1 MQPLKP
7 HHLRPACLLLC
18 AMLIPVWLFG
28 QATDGSIVGN
38 VTDASGAALASA
50 KVELTNIDTTV
61 TATSTA
67 DSTGF
72 YRFRNVLVGRY
83 KVTVTAPGF
92 GASTVQNIT
101 VAANAQLTVNVS
113 MQVANVN
120 TTVEV
125 VEAPALID
133 TTTARITNS
142 FESRQALALPVTG
155 VGNLGVINLSLQ
167 GSGVTSGG
175 GSIGYGTGPAVGG
188 QRPTNNNFM
197 IEGVDNNN
205 KSVTGPIVNV
215 SNEAVA
221 QFSLMQNQFSPEF
234 GYSSGGQFN
243 TIVKSGTNEI
253 HGSVFHYMQNRKMDA
268 IDESIARTQL
278 RPGSRVNPRNDR
290 NRLGG
295 TIGGPVLKNKLFYF
309 GSYEYVAL
317 GQASVNT
324 AAIFVPTAEG
334 IRLLDNLSGIRK
346 TNLDI
351 FKREVPVAASASAGQ
366 TTTVRGTQIPLG
378 ILSVSAPS
386 FRNDYN
392 AVASGDY
399 NISDRDQLR
408 MRYLS
413 TRIDLVDTTANLPQF
428 FQPRPIR
435 NHVASLTHFH
445 TFTPSVTNELRLAY
459 NRRTDEIP
467 AGDFAFPGVDAF
479 PNLTFDDLGLIIGPN
494 PNAPQGNRSNSF
506 QLVNN
511 MNWVK
516 GRHSFKF
523 GYDGRKLNIS
533 NFFVQRN
540 RGDYQYS
547 TLDAYL
553 TDVTPNFA
561 QRSVG
566 GFPFIGNMLSHFG
579 FAHDEWRLRQNL
591 TLNIGLRYE
600 FVGVPTGAKQQALN
614 SLASVPGLVVFGE
627 PKATKRDFTPRIGL
641 AWSPGKSGL
650 TSIRAGFGMAYDQV
664 YQNLG
669 TNSLPPQFF
678 TTIDAHIDRP
688 GQPNFLATGG
698 IPGAAIP
705 ISNAATARRLT
716 SSFIPDQLRPY
727 SIQWNL
733 GVQRV
738 FWNDY
743 TLEVRYLGTRGV
755 HLPLQQQINR
765 IPTVTSP
772 EQGLPTFLQRP
783 SQTELDAL
791 TRTLDQIPTA
801 GAASNFF
808 ASSGF
813 GTSITAFMPQG
824 NSTYHGLATQLN
836 KRFSK
841 NLLFTGAYTWSHT
854 IDDSTASL
862 NSTAITPRRP
872 QDFFNLRPERASSA
886 LDRRH
891 RFTMSWVYDTPWF
904 TKDANW
910 AARNLLGNWTF
921 SGFYQAETGPWGTV
935 RSGVDSN
942 QNGDPVADR
951 TIINPSG
958 QANRGSGVTQLR
970 NSAGRVVG
978 YLANDP
984 SARYIQAGVGAFP
997 TGGRNTLRLPG
1008 INNFDITVAK
1018 KINIS
1023 ESKFFEIRGEAY
1035 NALNNSQFV
1044 PGFVSSVAPR
1054 VGLSGNAVGNILLP
1068 QHPNFNRPDLAFSNN
1083 SRTMQIV
1090 ARFQF

>member
-7 HHLRPACLLLC
+7 HNLRIASLLLL
-18 AMLIPVWLFG
+18 AILLPAWLFS

-38 VTDASGAALASA
+38 VTDASGAALANA
-50 KVELTNIDTTV
+50 KVDLTNVDTGV
-61 TATSTA
+61 TSSSST
-67 DSTGF
+67 DTTGF
-72 YRFRNVLVGRY
+72 YRFQNVLVGRY
-83 KVTVTAPGF
+83 KVTVAAPGF
-92 GASTVQNIT
+92 ATSAVQNVSVT
-101 VAANAQLTVNVS
+101 ANAQLTVNVP

-142 FESRQALALPVTG
+142 FETKQAMDLPVTG
-155 VGNLGVINLSLQ
+155 VGFLGVINLSLQ

-253 HGSVFHYMQNRKMDA
+253 HGSVFNYLQNRNMDA

-278 RPGSRVNPRNDR
+278 VPGSRINPRSDR

-295 TIGGPVLKNKLFYF
+295 TVGGPIIKNKLFYF
-309 GSYEYVAL
+309 GSFEYIANGL
-317 GQASVNT
+317 ASVNT
-324 AAIFVPTAEG
+324 AAIFVPTADG
-334 IRLLDNLSGIRK
+334 IRLLDGMSGISR
-346 TNLDI
+346 TNLDV
-351 FKREVPVAASASAGQ
+351 FKQQVPVASAAAPGQ
-366 TTTVRGTQIPLG
+366 STTVRGTAIPLG

-386 FRNDYN
+386 YRNDYN

-408 MRYLS
+408 LRYLS

-435 NHVASLTHFH
+435 NYVASVSEFH
-445 TFTPSVTNELRLAY
+445 TFSPTLTNELRLAY
-459 NRRTDEIP
+459 NRRTDDIP
-467 AGDFAFPGVDAF
+467 AGNFQFPGVDAF

-494 PNAPQGNRSNSF
+494 PNSPQGNRSNSF
-506 QLVNN
+506 QVVDNI
-511 MNWVK
+511 NWIR

-547 TLDAYL
+547 TLERYL
-553 TDVTPNFA
+553 LDLTPIFA
-561 QRSVG
+561 ERSVG
-566 GFPFIGNMLSHFG
+566 GFPFIGNMLSHFA
-579 FAHDEWRLRQNL
+579 FAHDEWRIRPNL
-591 TLNIGLRYE
+591 TLNIGVRYE
-600 FVGVPTGAKQQALN
+600 YVGVPTGARQQALN
-614 SLASVPGLVVFGE
+614 SIASVPGVLVFSE
-627 PKATKRDFTPRIGL
+627 PKATKRDFTPRVGL

-650 TSIRAGFGMAYDQV
+650 TSIRAGFGLAYDQI

-669 TNSLPPQFF
+669 TNSLPPQYF

-688 GQPNFLATGG
+688 NQPNFLATGG
-698 IPGAAIP
+698 IPGGALP
-705 ISNAATARRLT
+705 ITDPATARRLT
-716 SSFIPDQLRPY
+716 SSYIPDQVRPY
-727 SIQWNL
+727 SIQWNF

-738 FWNDY
+738 LWNDY

-765 IPTVTSP
+765 RATVGS
-772 EQGLPTFLQRP
+772 EDQGLPTFLERP
-783 SQTELDAL
+783 SQADLDRL

-801 GAASNFF
+801 TAASNIF
-808 ASSGF
+808 APVGF
-813 GTSITAFMPQG
+813 TTSITAFMPQG

-854 IDDSTASL
+854 IDDSTAAL

-904 TKDANW
+904 SKDSNW
-910 AARNLLGNWTF
+910 AARNLLGNWTLG
-921 SGFYQAETGPWGTV
+921 GFYQAETGPWGTV
-935 RSGVDSN
+935 RSGIDSN
-942 QNGDPVADR
+942 QNGDPAADR
-951 TIINPSG
+951 TFINPAG
-958 QANRGSGVTQLR
+958 NANRGSGVTQLR

-984 SARYIQAGVGAFP
+984 TARYIQAGLGVFP
-997 TGGRNTLRLPG
+997 NGGRNTLRLPG

-1018 KINIS
+1018 KIRIG
-1023 ESKFFEIRGEAY
+1023 EHKMFEIRGEAY

-1054 VGLSGNAVGNILLP
+1054 TGLSGNAVGNILLP
-1068 QHPNFNRPDLAFSNN
+1068 HHPNFNRPDLAFSSN
-1083 SRTMQIV
+1083 SRTMQVV